1 MWQDVH
7 DPAVV
12 RIDAIAS
19 SANHPDSLDLGRT
32 GVRVTAFPV
41 AGGDLQLLL
50 SEGSRHIRL
59 ALRSGSLFE
68 GPVRL
73 RYALEGLRD
82 LEPRLLTLRRLAGL
96 WRLGYMPAQLF
107 PRDRRAPRWIAFL
120 RAIDALHAGAA
131 QRDIAVALFG
141 ADRVRNEW
149 RGRSDYLRL
158 RVQRLV
164 RSSEMMIRGGYLQLV
179 AERPSVLVTD
189 VDWDEAQP
197 AS

>member
-1 MWQDVH
+1 MWLDVH

-19 SANHPDSLDLGRT
+19 SADHPDSLDLGRT
-32 GVRVTAFPV
+32 GVRVSSFPV
-41 AGGDLQLLL
+41 VGGDVQLLL
-50 SEGSRHIRL
+50 SEGSRYVRL
-59 ALRSGSLFE
+59 ALRSGSLFD

-82 LEPRLLTLRRLAGL
+82 LEPKLLTLRRLAGL
-96 WRLGYMPAQLF
+96 WRSGHMPAELF

-120 RAIDALHAGAA
+120 RTIDALRAGAA

-141 ADRVRNEW
+141 ADRVRHEW
-149 RGRSDYLRL
+149 RGSSDYLRL

-164 RSSEMMIRGGYLQLV
+164 RSSEAMVRGGYLQLV
-179 AERPSVLVTD
+179 PERPRGRLSTAARGTLA
-189 VDWDEAQP
+189 E
-197 AS
+197 